1 MKKYNTSTF
10 VRCFCAIL
18 IAIFSS
24 AIAFAAQ
31 SDSNDDSVAYSFVG
45 AETNYY
51 NSLDALFSKITNDT
65 TIVILKDCYLPS
77 SKITI
82 TNKIELYSTNLVS
95 LSPSSTSAF
104 EITNDAAL
112 NISNITIS
120 SASLDQTLDQ
130 TLFNVR
136 GGNLTFNSGTTISNL
151 CINNGNVVKII
162 SGGSFNM
169 LDGST
174 IKKCK
179 MIEESNSGGA
189 VYLVRSDNIVGPDST
204 FNFLG
209 GTISEC
215 SSPNYGGAI
224 YVGKNAKVVLEGSA
238 TAIDNTAHD
247 SEKSDIYFAINPP
260 DNPLLSIEN
269 EFTGKIG
276 VYYTGRTSISNSFA
290 VVSTSNNTADF
301 KEKIINSADK
311 SLYATLLVD
320 GETLTLIWDQETID
334 DSIKPLP
341 DENIGDAEAKVTN
354 GSTPKYYAKISDA
367 LTIANEGERIE
378 LLKDAYLSINVTLG
392 AEKVIFDGCGH
403 TLSRDGN
410 FVIDIG
416 EKKSLLVTNI
426 VLDGSNKSGRF
437 FNVKGGSLIFED
449 GAILTNVIGNTS
461 DSDFVAPI
469 VVWGGSFTMNGGEI
483 RNCKNNYTP
492 EPGGP
497 LTAGALV
504 MSGGVAFL
512 NDGLITECVGA
523 RAGGAGFYNRS
534 TAYVNG
540 NFTILTNA
548 NPFGAVCNLV
558 IQDLSKMIVTSNI
571 IGKIGCYDGFLADT
585 NIAAYVDES
594 FASSTTP
601 SNLVASALRFRHD
614 ILDVKAVPVTNG
626 TDTLFVWRTAL
637 GENANFKTKID
648 GVEKIYEQVL
658 FPIEDPDFVECP
670 PFAFTSITESE
681 NKTEWLMTI
690 KPVKEYCKYTF
701 YASSDLKNWEVVYKT
716 EALSKDSISPNEEY
730 IFKNEMDGD
739 KRFWRAEGKNGL
751 K

>member
-24 AIAFAAQ
+24 TIVFAAQ

-65 TIVILKDCYLPS
+65 TIIILKDCYLPS

-82 TNKIELYSTNLVS
+82 TNKIELYSTNLVP

-174 IKKCK
+174 IKECE
-179 MIEESNSGGA
+179 MDGSNSGGA
-189 VYLVRSDNIVGPDST
+189 VYLVGSDST
-204 FNFLG
+204 FNFFG

-224 YVGKNAKVVLEGSA
+224 YVGKNAKVVLGGSA
-238 TAIDNTAHD
+238 TAIDNTASE
-247 SEKSDIYFAINPP
+247 SEKSDIYFVSNSNN
-260 DNPLLSIEN
+260 DPLLLIEN
-269 EFTGKIG
+269 NFTGK
-276 VYYTGRTSISNSFA
+276 VNLYYTGRTDISNSFA

-311 SLYATLLVD
+311 SLYATLSAD
-320 GETLTLIWDQETID
+320 GETLIWDQETID

-341 DENIGDAEAKVTN
+341 DENIDNAEARVTN
-354 GSTPKYYAKISDA
+354 GSTTNYYAKISDA
-367 LTIANEGERIE
+367 LTIAGEGEQIE
-378 LLKDAYLSINVTLG
+378 LLKDASLSINVTLG

-449 GAILTNVIGNTS
+449 GAILKNVIGDTL
-461 DSDFVAPI
+461 DFVAPI

-483 RNCKNNYTP
+483 RNCKNSCIP

-701 YASSDLKNWEVVYKT
+701 YASSDLKNWEVVYNT